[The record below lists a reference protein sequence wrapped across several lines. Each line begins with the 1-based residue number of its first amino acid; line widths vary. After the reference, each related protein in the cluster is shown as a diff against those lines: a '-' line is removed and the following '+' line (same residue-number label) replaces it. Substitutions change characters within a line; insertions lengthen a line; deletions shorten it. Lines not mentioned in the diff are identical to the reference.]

1 MMGKGLFRTC
11 FSPSSRGLVKLVFW
25 GGTATFLPEK
35 QPAGEV
41 MYRFPDRIVC
51 HADSF
56 YIGLPIPV
64 LSAAEELLP
73 GRTYFVLPADRFRLD
88 QTLTVASLASLSPVP
103 TKVSLAGDGQ
113 RPFAYVKGEDGRTLI
128 KVLPEFISMVIC
140 SSGEGGR
147 RRGGD
152 GGALCSTPELKRH
165 YAQLVGSRARRPWSP
180 ALEMISERKSRS
192 LSSPVKLLG
201 LERRSS

>member
-1 MMGKGLFRTC
+1 MGKGLLRTC
-11 FSPSSRGLVKLVFW
+11 FGPRSRGLVVKLVFW
-25 GGTATFLPEK
+25 GGTATFFPEK
-35 QPAGEV
+35 KPAGEV
-41 MYRFPDRIVC
+41 MFRFPDRIVC
-51 HADSF
+51 PADSF
-56 YIGLPIPV
+56 FIGLPIPV

-103 TKVSLAGDGQ
+103 KKVSLAGDGQ
-113 RPFAYVKGEDGRTLI
+113 RPFAYVKGGDGRTLI

-140 SSGEGGR
+140 SGEGG
-147 RRGGD
+147 RGGD

-165 YAQLVGSRARRPWSP
+165 YTQLVGSRGRRPWSP
-180 ALEMISERKSRS
+180 ALERITERKSRS

-201 LERRSS
+201 LERRLC